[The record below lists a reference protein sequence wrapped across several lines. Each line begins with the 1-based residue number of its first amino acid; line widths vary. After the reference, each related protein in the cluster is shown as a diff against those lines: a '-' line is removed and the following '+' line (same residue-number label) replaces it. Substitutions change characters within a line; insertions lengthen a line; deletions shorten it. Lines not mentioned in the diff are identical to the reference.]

1 MHEFFGLTSSLLNFQ
16 ILSKSESKR
25 NKDACLVITSINCNN
40 MDKVAVI
47 KRGTRDTCVGATI
60 YTYEVTGLS

>member
-25 NKDACLVITSINCNN
+25 NMFTSINCNN